1 MSSVL
6 QVDNLNLN
14 LTYCVLIKVLLIFRS
29 FTTPTHLSESMHRN
43 KTDLSG
49 IKNIIFDFGQVLLNI
64 DPNLSAKAFMKLGI
78 RDGVDFWGSRAGSDL
93 LIGLEKGIITPD
105 EFRKNALGMLV
116 PGVTHQQVTEA
127 WNALLLDMPVRRVEK
142 LKSLKKDYRLFLLSN
157 SNQIHYECYMSR
169 FEKEFGF
176 GLDGLFEKLWFSHQ
190 LGLVKP
196 DPEIFRFVLKDG
208 ALNAEETLFI
218 DDTLVH
224 VEAARSVGINA
235 LHLMPGT
242 DICELL

>member
-1 MSSVL
+1 M
-6 QVDNLNLN
+6 Q
-14 LTYCVLIKVLLIFRS
+14 K
-29 FTTPTHLSESMHRN
+29 N

-64 DPNLSAKAFMKLGI
+64 DPNLSAKAFKKLGI
-78 RDGVDFWGSRAGSDL
+78 REGVDFWGSRAGSDL

-105 EFRKNALGMLV
+105 AFMENALEMLV
-116 PGVTHQQVTEA
+116 PGVTPQQITDA
-127 WNALLLDMPVRRVEK
+127 WNALLLDMPVTRVEK

-157 SNQIHYECYMSR
+157 SNQIHYECFMSR
-169 FEKEFGF
+169 IENEFGF
-176 GLDGLFEKLWFSHQ
+176 GLGELFEKLWFSHQ

-196 DPEIFRFVLKDG
+196 DPEIFRFVLKDAG
-208 ALNAEETLFI
+208 LHPEETLFI

-235 LHLMPGT
+235 LHLLPGT